1 MQQGRSLYK
10 EKVMAIVAT
19 LEKNEKFLSAIL
31 IYLAA
36 LSVLLA
42 FPIFPLIAVPFA
54 ALIPAAVGYYNPVLG
69 TLVGVLFGLVAV
81 AYQTPVL
88 GWIFTIAFSISLVT
102 AFNYWF
108 ILAILQII
116 IFAPFAKGLGMLG
129 GIIIPV
135 MFLSALRLGA
145 KRSLLVTLPA
155 VYIVLLLTAMWNVD
169 NGAFMVVNHSAY
181 EGLRST
187 IPQEILMPM
196 KGTADITGMAGA
208 VGQAF
213 VGMFGPDVFTY
224 LNPLL
229 SLTMGTTII
238 LFFGDIGLIEIAA
251 IGAIMY
257 FASLVPGILRG
268 SYRQTAATVVFWLFI
283 PLHYFL
289 AALTQSPFHWEII
302 IYVALTTA
310 LVYYLDIK
318 KFSIAGQTGAV
329 LREKEQKFSKF
340 GVQDLGLASTTK
352 LSDIG
357 NYESVKK
364 ELREAILLPL
374 QRKDISVAY
383 KIRPPKGILLF
394 GPPGTGKTMLMRAL
408 AKELEVGFYYV
419 KASQL
424 LSQYFGESE
433 KNVSEIFSIARKNA
447 PAVLFFDEID
457 AIGKSRE
464 YARGDEA
471 AARVLS
477 TMLEEMDGLTSDNNV
492 LVVGATNVPHMLD
505 KALIRPGRLD
515 KIIYMPLPDREGRE
529 RIFEVQLKGIPLAND
544 VDIKALAKKTERFSG
559 ADIANLCKEAVRLAA
574 KRAAEK
580 EKLEPVLMDDFNKV
594 LRSLKPSTSLSMLDD
609 YERFKLDYERRVD
622 EEEKEKEKKVT
633 WEDVI
638 GLDDVREMLKEAVEI
653 PLLHEELLEKYD
665 VKPSKG
671 VLMFGPPGCGKTLIV
686 KAAANE
692 MNVNVFTLS
701 GADLLKK
708 GYEGAVAIIKETFN
722 RARENPPAIIFID
735 EIESIAPSRD
745 LYSSKYV
752 EDVVTQLLQEMDGM
766 RELKNVVLIGATNK
780 PEMIDKA
787 LLRPGRLDKIVFI
800 PPPIRE
806 QREAMFRKFL
816 AKVPKEDINYAA
828 LAAASEGF
836 TGADISGVCQ
846 EAKLGLVREGVAGKK
861 EAKLRTED
869 VLKIIGRRR
878 PSLTLEMLQEYK
890 QFLDEYGERV

>member
-1 MQQGRSLYK
+1 MEGRSLYR

-19 LEKNEKFLSAIL
+19 LEKNDKFLSAL
-31 IYLAA
+31 LVYLAA

-42 FPIFPLIAVPFA
+42 FPIFPLLAVPVI
-54 ALIPAAVGYYNPVLG
+54 ALLPAAVAYYNPPLG
-69 TLVGVLFGLVAV
+69 TVTGVLLGLIAV

-108 ILAILQII
+108 ILATLQIL
-116 IFAPFAKGLGMLG
+116 IFAPFAKGLMLG

-145 KRSLLVTLPA
+145 KRSLLITLPA
-155 VYIVLLLTAMWNVD
+155 VYIVLLLTAMWNID
-169 NGAFMVVNHSAY
+169 NGAFMVVNHAAY
-181 EGLRST
+181 EGLRNS

-196 KGTADITGMAGA
+196 KSPVDITRMAGA
-208 VGQAF
+208 VGEAF
-213 VGMFGPDVFTY
+213 SGMFGPDAFTY
-224 LNPLL
+224 INPLL
-229 SLTMGTTII
+229 GLTTGTTLV
-238 LFFGDIGLIEIAA
+238 LFFGDVGLIEIAA

-257 FASLVPGILRG
+257 FASMLPGILRG
-268 SYRQTAATVVFWLFI
+268 RYRQTAATVVFWLFI

-289 AALTQSPFHWEII
+289 AVATGSIFHPEII

-329 LREKEQKFSKF
+329 LKEKEQKFSKF

-364 ELREAILLPL
+364 ELRDAILMPL

-383 KIRPPKGILLF
+383 NIKPPKGILLF

-515 KIIYMPLPDREGRE
+515 KIIYMPLPDMEGRLKVL
-529 RIFEVQLKGIPLAND
+529 EVQLRGIPLSKD
-544 VDIKALAKKTERFSG
+544 VNLKELAKKTERFSG
-559 ADIANLCKEAVRLAA
+559 ADLANLCKEAVRLAA

-580 EKLEPVLMDDFNKV
+580 EKLEPVMMDDFLKV
-594 LRSLKPSTSLSMLDD
+594 LKSIKPSTTLSMLDD
-609 YERFKLDYERRVD
+609 YERFRLDYERRVD
-622 EEEKEKEKKVT
+622 EEKKEKEKKVT
-633 WEDVI
+633 WDDVI
-638 GLDDVREMLKEAVEI
+638 GLDDVRQMLKEAVEI

-692 MNVNVFTLS
+692 MNVNVFALS
-701 GADLLKK
+701 GADLLKR
-708 GYEGAVAIIKETFN
+708 GYEGAVAMIRETFN
-722 RARENPPAIIFID
+722 RARENPPAIVFID
-735 EIESIAPSRD
+735 EIESVAPSRE

-766 RELKNVVLIGATNK
+766 KELKNVVLIGATNK
-780 PEMIDKA
+780 PEMVDKA
-787 LLRPGRLDKIVFI
+787 MLRPGRLDKIVFI
-800 PPPIRE
+800 PPPLKE
-806 QREAMFRKFL
+806 QREAMFKRFL

-828 LAAASEGF
+828 LAAATEGF
-836 TGADISGVCQ
+836 TGADIASICQ
-846 EAKLGLVREGVAGKK
+846 ESKFSLVREGISGKGDV
-861 EAKLRTED
+861 KLKTED
-869 VLKIIGRRR
+869 ILKVISRRK
-878 PSLTLEMLQEYK
+878 PSLTIEMLQEYK
-890 QFLDEYGERV
+890 HFLDEYGERV